1 MKRKGIAV
9 ILLLAL
15 LTAGCAR
22 APDAA
27 KQMPHD
33 FTVCFSWWYEPE
45 RKNLMDTESGIVQ
58 KDLVMDGTASAAFEP
73 DEELMQRLYDMVSAD
88 SFLMIE
94 REMTAREL
102 TTDGTMAGVSPNMC
116 YEVAVTLNGEQFV
129 VRGDQTAAAYAET
142 DEDAARF
149 AAVTDELLRT
159 VRELPEWT
167 ALPEADGAYA

>member
-9 ILLLAL
+9 LLLLAL

-27 KQMPHD
+27 EQMPQD

-88 SFLMIE
+88 GFLMIE
-94 REMTAREL
+94 RELTAREL
-102 TTDGTMAGVSPNMC
+102 TTDG
-116 YEVAVTLNGEQFV
+116 
-129 VRGDQTAAAYAET
+129 AYA
-142 DEDAARF
+142 
-149 AAVTDELLRT
+149 
-159 VRELPEWT
+159 
-167 ALPEADGAYA
+167 